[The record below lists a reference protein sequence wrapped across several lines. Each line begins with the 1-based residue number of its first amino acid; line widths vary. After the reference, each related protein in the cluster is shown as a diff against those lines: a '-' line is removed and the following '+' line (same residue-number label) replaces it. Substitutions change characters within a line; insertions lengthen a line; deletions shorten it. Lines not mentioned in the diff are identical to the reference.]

1 MTNQYIMQLTRYT
14 DYSLRVLIYLTVNSD
29 RKITIKEISSSFK
42 ISKNHLV
49 KVVHKLSTLGYLE
62 TVPGAKGGI
71 SLAKHPSKINLSD
84 VIQKMEPSFH
94 MAECFN
100 PNGKCTISPIC
111 ELQSVL
117 ATALN
122 AFIKAISHYTLAD
135 ITKKPNAYKKLLN
148 ENGG

>member
-14 DYSLRVLIYLTVNSD
+14 DYSLRVLIYLSVNSD

-49 KVVHKLSTLGYLE
+49 KLGSIFWITSERFILL
-62 TVPGAKGGI
+62 G
-71 SLAKHPSKINLSD
+71 
-84 VIQKMEPSFH
+84 
-94 MAECFN
+94 CFN

>member
-14 DYSLRVLIYLTVNSD
+14 DYSLRVLIYLSVNSD

-84 VIQKMEPSFH
+84 DFD
-94 MAECFN
+94 N
-100 PNGKCTISPIC
+100 P
-111 ELQSVL
+111 LQE
-117 ATALN
+117 
-122 AFIKAISHYTLAD
+122 FKDYM
-135 ITKKPNAYKKLLN
+135 Y
-148 ENGG
+148 